1 MQKSAVASHFKIHL
15 EDDYTVVIAVLIT
28 THKRPCLLK
37 TRSLPSVTSQ
47 EFSPSMVILVDD
59 SDENIQETNQKIF
72 NSLIPSGWNPVYLKN
87 SRSKG
92 NAGAWNTGLEW
103 IGKKD
108 RNAWVAILDDDD
120 AWTPKH
126 LSNCV
131 DAIEKNIE
139 AIVSPLQTII
149 DGQQLP
155 VKVKSNF
162 TVSDFLRGNPG
173 WEGSNT
179 FLKYSAFQNV
189 RFFDEKLSCTH
200 DRDLAVRLL
209 SKSSFRLKILSESTA
224 KHYIESNRV
233 TLTNSPKKETGMVQ
247 FWRKHSW
254 RMSEVDK
261 VAFRQR
267 AKELFQLP
275 EVLFNG

>member
-1 MQKSAVASHFKIHL
+1 MQDRVAASHFNVHL
-15 EDDYTVVIAVLIT
+15 EEDFTVVIAVLIA

-37 TRSLPSVTSQ
+37 TRSLPSVSAQ
-47 EFSPSMVILVDD
+47 RFSPSMVMLVDD
-59 SDENIQETNQKIF
+59 SDESFQETNRKILY
-72 NSLIPSGWNPVYLKN
+72 SLIPSGWNPVYLKN

-108 RNAWVAILDDDD
+108 SNAWVAILDDDD
-120 AWTPKH
+120 AWTSKH

-131 DAIEKNIE
+131 NAIEKNIDG
-139 AIVSPLQTII
+139 IVSPLQTII

-155 VKVKSNF
+155 IKVQISF
-162 TVSDFLRGNPG
+162 ATSDFLRGNPG

-179 FLKYSAFQNV
+179 FLRYSAFQKV
-189 RFFDEKLSCTH
+189 CFFDEKLVCTH

-209 SKSSFRLKILSESTA
+209 SKPSFRLKILSESTA

-275 EVLFNG
+275 EVLFDG